1 MEEYGSADFP
11 MVRYVPY
18 MGVIWTVNEAS
29 KLGFYNGHPDWCN
42 VGQGQP
48 EVGTIEGAPD
58 RIESL
63 KLQPSDAAYGPVG
76 GTPEVREAIADW
88 VNRTYRKGMSQYTA
102 ENVSFACGGRLAL
115 TRLYS
120 IFKDGARIAYKN
132 PDYTAYEDYL
142 YPLRHNCELIEL
154 RAEEKDGF
162 TVPVE
167 RFENFMHDVRPN
179 AFVFSN
185 PCNPTGQVIKDE
197 AMDRYINAARKEN
210 CLLGA
215 DEFYA
220 TFSYNEDG
228 APAEKAVSALP
239 YVKDINRDPVIVF
252 DGLTKGFRYPGW
264 RAGWAIGPKYLIE
277 MINRAA
283 SAVDGGP
290 STMVQRGVIEEL
302 AEGHAEAEL
311 LATRKEFA
319 VKRKMMME
327 GLAELGIHT
336 PANQPLGTFYLWAS
350 IENLPGKLS
359 DADYFFHACLQK
371 KVITVPGHFFDVR
384 PFRVR
389 PTNEPYRHWVRFS
402 YGPNRQ
408 TIKTEQVCPFF
419 LSTKLEALWNSL
431 IMNNSLSKD
440 DICISIRK

>member
-48 EVGTIEGAPD
+48 EVGTIDGAPD
-58 RIESL
+58 RIKSL

-76 GTPEVREAIADW
+76 GTLEVREAIADW

-197 AMDRYINAARKEN
+197 AMDRYIEAARKEN

-228 APAEKAVSALP
+228 SPAEKAVSALP

-384 PFRVR
+384 PFRMR

-408 TIKTEQVCPFF
+408 TIKTALERIAQVIA
-419 LSTKLEALWNSL
+419 EH
-431 IMNNSLSKD
+431 
-440 DICISIRK
+440 R

>member
-1 MEEYGSADFP
+1 MEEYGSTDFP

-76 GTPEVREAIADW
+76 GTLEVREAIADW

-120 IFKDGARIAYKN
+120 IFKDVARIAYKN

-228 APAEKAVSALP
+228 SPAEKAVSALP

-408 TIKTEQVCPFF
+408 TIKTALERIAQVIA
-419 LSTKLEALWNSL
+419 EH
-431 IMNNSLSKD
+431 
-440 DICISIRK
+440 R

>member
-48 EVGTIEGAPD
+48 EVGTIDGAPD

-63 KLQPSDAAYGPVG
+63 KLQPSDVAYGPVG
-76 GTPEVREAIADW
+76 GTLEVREAIADW

-197 AMDRYINAARKEN
+197 AMDRYIEAARKEN

-215 DEFYA
+215 DEFYS

-228 APAEKAVSALP
+228 SPAEKAVSALP

-302 AEGHAEAEL
+302 AEGRAEAEL

-408 TIKTEQVCPFF
+408 TIKTALERIAQVI
-419 LSTKLEALWNSL
+419 KEH
-431 IMNNSLSKD
+431 
-440 DICISIRK
+440 R

>member
-76 GTPEVREAIADW
+76 GTLEVREAIADW

-197 AMDRYINAARKEN
+197 AMDRYIEAARKEN

-228 APAEKAVSALP
+228 SPAEKAVSALP

-389 PTNEPYRHWVRFS
+389 PTNAPYRHWVRFS

-408 TIKTEQVCPFF
+408 TIKTALERIAQVI
-419 LSTKLEALWNSL
+419 KEH
-431 IMNNSLSKD
+431 
-440 DICISIRK
+440 R

>member
-1 MEEYGSADFP
+1 MEEYGSTDFP

-76 GTPEVREAIADW
+76 GTLEVREAIADW

-197 AMDRYINAARKEN
+197 AMDRYIEAARKEN

-228 APAEKAVSALP
+228 SPAEKAVSALP

-408 TIKTEQVCPFF
+408 TIKTALERIAQVIV
-419 LSTKLEALWNSL
+419 EH
-431 IMNNSLSKD
+431 
-440 DICISIRK
+440 R

>member
-48 EVGTIEGAPD
+48 EVGTIDGAPD
-58 RIESL
+58 RIKSL

-76 GTPEVREAIADW
+76 GTLEVREAIADW

-197 AMDRYINAARKEN
+197 AMDRYIEAARKEN

-228 APAEKAVSALP
+228 SPAEKAVSALP

-408 TIKTEQVCPFF
+408 TIKTALERIAQVIA
-419 LSTKLEALWNSL
+419 EH
-431 IMNNSLSKD
+431 
-440 DICISIRK
+440 R

>member
-48 EVGTIEGAPD
+48 EVGTIDGAPD

-167 RFENFMHDVRPN
+167 CFENFMHDVRPN

-228 APAEKAVSALP
+228 SPAEKAVSALP

-408 TIKTEQVCPFF
+408 TIKTALERIAQVI
-419 LSTKLEALWNSL
+419 KEH
-431 IMNNSLSKD
+431 
-440 DICISIRK
+440 R

>member
-1 MEEYGSADFP
+1 MEEYGSTDFP

-76 GTPEVREAIADW
+76 GTLEVREAIADW

-162 TVPVE
+162 TMPVE

-228 APAEKAVSALP
+228 SPAEKAVSALP

-319 VKRKMMME
+319 VKRKMMMK

-408 TIKTEQVCPFF
+408 TIKTALERIAQVIA
-419 LSTKLEALWNSL
+419 EH
-431 IMNNSLSKD
+431 
-440 DICISIRK
+440 R

>member
-1 MEEYGSADFP
+1 MEEYGSTDFP

-76 GTPEVREAIADW
+76 GTLEVREAIADW

-228 APAEKAVSALP
+228 SPAEKAVSALP

-408 TIKTEQVCPFF
+408 TIKTALERIAQVI
-419 LSTKLEALWNSL
+419 EEH
-431 IMNNSLSKD
+431 
-440 DICISIRK
+440 R

>member
-1 MEEYGSADFP
+1 MQEYGSADFP

-58 RIESL
+58 RIENL
-63 KLQPSDAAYGPVG
+63 KLEPSDAAYGPVG
-76 GTPEVREAIADW
+76 GTLEVREAIADW

-120 IFKDGARIAYKN
+120 IFKDGTRIAYKN

-162 TVPVE
+162 TVPVD
-167 RFENFMHDVRPN
+167 RFEDFMHDVRPN

-197 AMDRYINAARKEN
+197 AMDRYIDAARKEN

-228 APAEKAVSALP
+228 TPAQNAVSALP

-302 AEGHAEAEL
+302 APGHAEAEL

-319 VKRKMMME
+319 VKRKMMIE
-327 GLAELGIHT
+327 GLAQLGIHT
-336 PANQPLGTFYLWAS
+336 PANQPLGTFYIWAS

-359 DADYFFHACLQK
+359 DADHFFYACLQK

-408 TIKTEQVCPFF
+408 TIKTALERIEQVI
-419 LSTKLEALWNSL
+419 KEY
-431 IMNNSLSKD
+431 K
-440 DICISIRK
+440 

>member
-1 MEEYGSADFP
+1 MEEYGSTDFP

-228 APAEKAVSALP
+228 SPAEKAVSALP

-408 TIKTEQVCPFF
+408 TIKTALERIAQVIA
-419 LSTKLEALWNSL
+419 EH
-431 IMNNSLSKD
+431 
-440 DICISIRK
+440 R

>member
-48 EVGTIEGAPD
+48 EVGTVDGAPD

-76 GTPEVREAIADW
+76 GTLEVREAIADW

-142 YPLRHNCELIEL
+142 DPLRHNCELIEL

-197 AMDRYINAARKEN
+197 AMDRYIEAARKEN

-228 APAEKAVSALP
+228 SPAEKAVSALP

-408 TIKTEQVCPFF
+408 TIKTALERIAQVIA
-419 LSTKLEALWNSL
+419 EH
-431 IMNNSLSKD
+431 
-440 DICISIRK
+440 R

>member
-1 MEEYGSADFP
+1 MEEYGSKDFP

-48 EVGTIEGAPD
+48 EVGTIDGAPD

-228 APAEKAVSALP
+228 SPAEKAVSALP

-408 TIKTEQVCPFF
+408 TIKTALERIAQVI
-419 LSTKLEALWNSL
+419 KEHQ
-431 IMNNSLSKD
+431 
-440 DICISIRK
+440 

>member
-1 MEEYGSADFP
+1 MEEYGSTDFS

-58 RIESL
+58 RIENL
-63 KLQPSDAAYGPVG
+63 KLEPSDAAYGPVG
-76 GTPEVREAIADW
+76 GTLEVREAIADW

-120 IFKDGARIAYKN
+120 IFKDGTRIAYKN

-154 RAEEKDGF
+154 RAEERDGF
-162 TVPVE
+162 TIPVD
-167 RFENFMHDVRPN
+167 RFEDFMHDVRPN

-197 AMDRYINAARKEN
+197 AMDRYIDAARKEN

-228 APAEKAVSALP
+228 TPAENAVSALP

-252 DGLTKGFRYPGW
+252 DGMTKGFRYPGW
-264 RAGWAIGPKYLIE
+264 RAGWAIGPKYLI
-277 MINRAA
+277 
-283 SAVDGGP
+283 
-290 STMVQRGVIEEL
+290 
-302 AEGHAEAEL
+302 AEAEL

-319 VKRKMMME
+319 VKRKMMMD
-327 GLAELGIHT
+327 GLAQLGIHT

-359 DADYFFHACLQK
+359 DADNFFYACLQK

-408 TIKTEQVCPFF
+408 TIKTALERIEQVI
-419 LSTKLEALWNSL
+419 KEH
-431 IMNNSLSKD
+431 K
-440 DICISIRK
+440 

>member
-1 MEEYGSADFP
+1 

-48 EVGTIEGAPD
+48 EVGTIDGAPD

-120 IFKDGARIAYKN
+120 IFKDGARIANKN

-228 APAEKAVSALP
+228 SPAEKAVSALP

-408 TIKTEQVCPFF
+408 TIKTALERIAQVIA
-419 LSTKLEALWNSL
+419 EH
-431 IMNNSLSKD
+431 
-440 DICISIRK
+440 R

>member
-1 MEEYGSADFP
+1 MQEYGSADFP

-48 EVGTIEGAPD
+48 EVGTIEGAPE
-58 RIESL
+58 RIENL
-63 KLQPSDAAYGPVG
+63 KLEPSDAAYGPVG

-120 IFKDGARIAYKN
+120 IFKDGTCIAYKN

-167 RFENFMHDVRPN
+167 RFEDFMHDVRPN

-197 AMDRYINAARKEN
+197 AMDRYIDAARKEN

-228 APAEKAVSALP
+228 TPADRAVSALP
-239 YVKDINRDPVIVF
+239 YVKDVNRDPVIVF

-302 AEGHAEAEL
+302 APGHAEAEL

-319 VKRKMMME
+319 VKRKMMIE
-327 GLAELGIHT
+327 GLAQLGIHT
-336 PANQPLGTFYLWAS
+336 PTNQPLGTFYIWAS

-359 DADYFFHACLQK
+359 DADHFFYACLQK

-408 TIKTEQVCPFF
+408 TIKTALERIEQVI
-419 LSTKLEALWNSL
+419 KEY
-431 IMNNSLSKD
+431 K
-440 DICISIRK
+440 

>member
-1 MEEYGSADFP
+1 MEEYGSKDFP

-48 EVGTIEGAPD
+48 EVGTIDGAPD

-228 APAEKAVSALP
+228 SPAEKAVSALP

-402 YGPNRQ
+402 YGPNRSK
-408 TIKTEQVCPFF
+408 IKIALERIAQVIQ
-419 LSTKLEALWNSL
+419 EHQ
-431 IMNNSLSKD
+431 
-440 DICISIRK
+440 

>member
-63 KLQPSDAAYGPVG
+63 ELEPSDAAYGPVG

-185 PCNPTGQVIKDE
+185 PCNPTGQVIKGE

-228 APAEKAVSALP
+228 SPAQDAVSALP

-290 STMVQRGVIEEL
+290 STMVQRGVIKEL
-302 AEGHAEAEL
+302 APGYAEAEL

-389 PTNEPYRHWVRFS
+389 PTTEPYRHWVRFS

-408 TIKTEQVCPFF
+408 TIKTALERIAQVIA
-419 LSTKLEALWNSL
+419 EH
-431 IMNNSLSKD
+431 
-440 DICISIRK
+440 R

>member
-76 GTPEVREAIADW
+76 GTLEVREAIADW

-197 AMDRYINAARKEN
+197 AMDRYIEAARKEN

-228 APAEKAVSALP
+228 FPAEKAVSALP

-408 TIKTEQVCPFF
+408 TIKTALERIAQVI
-419 LSTKLEALWNSL
+419 KEH
-431 IMNNSLSKD
+431 
-440 DICISIRK
+440 R

>member
-29 KLGFYNGHPDWCN
+29 NLGFYNGHPDWCN

-48 EVGTIEGAPD
+48 EVGTIDGAPD

-76 GTPEVREAIADW
+76 GTLEVREAIADW

-197 AMDRYINAARKEN
+197 AMDRYIEAARKEN

-228 APAEKAVSALP
+228 SPAEKAVSALP

-264 RAGWAIGPKYLIE
+264 RAGWAIGPKNLIE

-336 PANQPLGTFYLWAS
+336 PADQPLGTFYLWAS

-408 TIKTEQVCPFF
+408 TIKTALERIAQVIA
-419 LSTKLEALWNSL
+419 EH
-431 IMNNSLSKD
+431 
-440 DICISIRK
+440 R

>member
-1 MEEYGSADFP
+1 MQEYGSADFP

-58 RIESL
+58 RIENL
-63 KLQPSDAAYGPVG
+63 KLEPSDAAYGPVG
-76 GTPEVREAIADW
+76 GTLEVREAIADW

-120 IFKDGARIAYKN
+120 IFKDGTRIAYKN

-162 TVPVE
+162 TVPVD
-167 RFENFMHDVRPN
+167 RFEDFMHDVRPN

-228 APAEKAVSALP
+228 TPAQNAVSALP

-302 AEGHAEAEL
+302 APGHAEAEL

-319 VKRKMMME
+319 VKRKMMIE
-327 GLAELGIHT
+327 GLAQLGIHT
-336 PANQPLGTFYLWAS
+336 PANQPLGTFYIWAS

-359 DADYFFHACLQK
+359 DADHFFYACLQK

-408 TIKTEQVCPFF
+408 TIKTALERIEQVI
-419 LSTKLEALWNSL
+419 KEY
-431 IMNNSLSKD
+431 K
-440 DICISIRK
+440 

>member
-76 GTPEVREAIADW
+76 GTLEVREAIADW

-197 AMDRYINAARKEN
+197 AMDRYIDAARKEN

-228 APAEKAVSALP
+228 SPAEKAVSALP

-408 TIKTEQVCPFF
+408 TIKTALERIAQVI
-419 LSTKLEALWNSL
+419 KEH
-431 IMNNSLSKD
+431 
-440 DICISIRK
+440 R

>member
-48 EVGTIEGAPD
+48 EVGTIDGAPD

-76 GTPEVREAIADW
+76 GTLEVREAIADW

-197 AMDRYINAARKEN
+197 AMDRFIEAARKEN

-228 APAEKAVSALP
+228 SPAEKAVSALP

-408 TIKTEQVCPFF
+408 TIKTALERIAQVIA
-419 LSTKLEALWNSL
+419 EH
-431 IMNNSLSKD
+431 
-440 DICISIRK
+440 R

>member
-76 GTPEVREAIADW
+76 GTLEVREAIADW
-88 VNRTYRKGMSQYTA
+88 VNRTYRKGMSRYTA

-197 AMDRYINAARKEN
+197 AMDRYIEAARKEN

-228 APAEKAVSALP
+228 SPAEKAVSALP

-408 TIKTEQVCPFF
+408 TIKTALERIAQVIA
-419 LSTKLEALWNSL
+419 EH
-431 IMNNSLSKD
+431 
-440 DICISIRK
+440 R

>member
-1 MEEYGSADFP
+1 MEEYGSTDFP

-197 AMDRYINAARKEN
+197 AMDRYIDAARKEN

-228 APAEKAVSALP
+228 SPAEKAVSALP

-327 GLAELGIHT
+327 GLAELAIHT

-408 TIKTEQVCPFF
+408 TIKTALERIAQVI
-419 LSTKLEALWNSL
+419 KEH
-431 IMNNSLSKD
+431 
-440 DICISIRK
+440 R

>member
-1 MEEYGSADFP
+1 MEEYGSKDFP

-48 EVGTIEGAPD
+48 EVGTIDGAPD

-76 GTPEVREAIADW
+76 GMLEVREAIADW

-197 AMDRYINAARKEN
+197 AMDRYIEAARKEN

-228 APAEKAVSALP
+228 SPAEKAVSALP

-408 TIKTEQVCPFF
+408 TIKTALERIAQVIA
-419 LSTKLEALWNSL
+419 EH
-431 IMNNSLSKD
+431 
-440 DICISIRK
+440 R

>member
-48 EVGTIEGAPD
+48 EVGTIDGAPD

-76 GTPEVREAIADW
+76 GTLEVREAIADW

-197 AMDRYINAARKEN
+197 VMDRYIEAARKEN

-228 APAEKAVSALP
+228 SPAEKAVSALP

-408 TIKTEQVCPFF
+408 TIKTALERIAQVIA
-419 LSTKLEALWNSL
+419 EH
-431 IMNNSLSKD
+431 
-440 DICISIRK
+440 R

>member
-1 MEEYGSADFP
+1 MEEYGSTDFP

-48 EVGTIEGAPD
+48 EVGTIEDAPD

-197 AMDRYINAARKEN
+197 AMDRYIDAARKEN

-228 APAEKAVSALP
+228 SPAEKAVSALP

-408 TIKTEQVCPFF
+408 TIKTALERIAQVI
-419 LSTKLEALWNSL
+419 KEH
-431 IMNNSLSKD
+431 
-440 DICISIRK
+440 R

>member
-1 MEEYGSADFP
+1 MEEYGSKDFP

-48 EVGTIEGAPD
+48 EVGTIDGAPD

-197 AMDRYINAARKEN
+197 VMDRYINAARKEN

-228 APAEKAVSALP
+228 SPAEKAVSALP

-408 TIKTEQVCPFF
+408 TIKTALERIAQVI
-419 LSTKLEALWNSL
+419 KEHQ
-431 IMNNSLSKD
+431 
-440 DICISIRK
+440 

>member
-48 EVGTIEGAPD
+48 EVGTIDGAPD

-228 APAEKAVSALP
+228 SPAEKAVSALP

-371 KVITVPGHFFDVR
+371 KVITVPGHFFDLR

-408 TIKTEQVCPFF
+408 TIKTALERIAQVI
-419 LSTKLEALWNSL
+419 KEHQ
-431 IMNNSLSKD
+431 
-440 DICISIRK
+440 

>member
-1 MEEYGSADFP
+1 MEEYGSTDFS

-58 RIESL
+58 RIENL
-63 KLQPSDAAYGPVG
+63 KLEPSDAAYGPVG
-76 GTPEVREAIADW
+76 GTLEVREAIADW

-120 IFKDGARIAYKN
+120 IFKDGTRIAYKN

-154 RAEEKDGF
+154 RAEERDGF
-162 TVPVE
+162 TIPVD
-167 RFENFMHDVRPN
+167 RFEDFMHDVRPN

-197 AMDRYINAARKEN
+197 AMDRYIDAARKEN

-228 APAEKAVSALP
+228 TPAENAVSALP

-252 DGLTKGFRYPGW
+252 DGMTKGFRYPGW

-290 STMVQRGVIEEL
+290 STMVQRAVIEEL
-302 AEGHAEAEL
+302 APGHAEAEL

-319 VKRKMMME
+319 VKRKMMMD
-327 GLAELGIHT
+327 GLAQLGIHT

-359 DADYFFHACLQK
+359 DADNFFYACLQK

-408 TIKTEQVCPFF
+408 TIKTALERIEQVI
-419 LSTKLEALWNSL
+419 KEH
-431 IMNNSLSKD
+431 K
-440 DICISIRK
+440 

>member
-1 MEEYGSADFP
+1 MQEYGSADFP

-48 EVGTIEGAPD
+48 EVGTIEGAPE
-58 RIESL
+58 RIENL
-63 KLQPSDAAYGPVG
+63 KLEPSDAAYGPVG

-120 IFKDGARIAYKN
+120 IFKDGTRIAYKN

-167 RFENFMHDVRPN
+167 RFEDFMHDVRPN

-185 PCNPTGQVIKDE
+185 PCNPTGQVIKDG
-197 AMDRYINAARKEN
+197 AMDRYIDAARKEN

-228 APAEKAVSALP
+228 TPADRAVSALP
-239 YVKDINRDPVIVF
+239 YVKDVNRDPVIVF

-302 AEGHAEAEL
+302 APGHAEAEL

-319 VKRKMMME
+319 VKRKMMIE
-327 GLAELGIHT
+327 GLAQLGIHT
-336 PANQPLGTFYLWAS
+336 PTNQPLGTFYIWAS

-359 DADYFFHACLQK
+359 DADHFFYACLQK

-408 TIKTEQVCPFF
+408 TIKTALERIEQVI
-419 LSTKLEALWNSL
+419 KEY
-431 IMNNSLSKD
+431 K
-440 DICISIRK
+440 

>member
-1 MEEYGSADFP
+1 MEEYGSTDFP

-76 GTPEVREAIADW
+76 GTLEVREAIADW

-197 AMDRYINAARKEN
+197 AMDRYIDAARKEN

-228 APAEKAVSALP
+228 SPAEKAVSALP
-239 YVKDINRDPVIVF
+239 YVKDINRAPVIVF

-408 TIKTEQVCPFF
+408 TIKTALERIAQVI
-419 LSTKLEALWNSL
+419 KEHQ
-431 IMNNSLSKD
+431 
-440 DICISIRK
+440 